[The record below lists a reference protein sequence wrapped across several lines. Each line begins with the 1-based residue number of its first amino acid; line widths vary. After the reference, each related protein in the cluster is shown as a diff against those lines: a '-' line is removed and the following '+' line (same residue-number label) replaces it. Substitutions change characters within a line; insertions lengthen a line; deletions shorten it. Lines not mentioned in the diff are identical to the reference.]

1 MKARSNCS
9 QHFLFHITLVKSAGI
24 MFHKIRQN
32 KMLSTEVSR
41 VEYYFSCLLGG
52 CLNEKM
58 YFHLKVDGFF
68 SVRR

>member
-1 MKARSNCS
+1 MKERSNCP
-9 QHFLFHITLVKSAGI
+9 QDFLFHITLVKTASI

-41 VEYYFSCLLGG
+41 GENYFLCLLGG

-58 YFHLKVDGFF
+58 YFHLKMDGFF
-68 SVRR
+68 SVR